1 MPPGG
6 AQIIRIR
13 RVRSIANG
21 IAGAPCQHHAMYPHW
36 GINALVILVT
46 VLTVTLAVLVHYEGL
61 RWISGRL
68 NVWTAVRR
76 RKVLFG
82 VYAVVLLHVGEI
94 WLFGASMWGL
104 MLMPEAG
111 RLTGTAA
118 SDLLEVVYL
127 SANTF
132 TTVGF
137 GDVVPVGAVRFLCG
151 TEALTG
157 FILITWSASF
167 LFLEMRQYWQLR
179 A

>member
-1 MPPGG
+1 M
-6 AQIIRIR
+6 R
-13 RVRSIANG
+13 
-21 IAGAPCQHHAMYPHW
+21 QHEPMYAHW
-36 GINALVILVT
+36 GANAMVVFVT
-46 VLTVTLAVLVHYEGL
+46 ALTVTIAVLMHYEGL

-68 NVWTAVRR
+68 NRLTTERR

-82 VYAVVLLHVGEI
+82 VYAVVMLHVLEI
-94 WLFGASMWGL
+94 WLFGTALWGL
-104 MLMPEAG
+104 MQVPHAG
-111 RLTGTAA
+111 GLSGTATA
-118 SDLLEVVYL
+118 NFFEVVYL

-167 LFLEMRQYWQLR
+167 VYLEMREFWKLR
-179 A
+179 E